1 MYIFEKAFQIATTVV
16 NNIEGRAADGGA
28 SLPYLISMAI
38 AAGPGDHCEIGT
50 LFGASAISVALA
62 KKEWGFPGK
71 VYCIDPY
78 LPRVQQGV
86 SVNPNANIAP
96 DQLDGKPEV
105 LANNAVKFGV
115 HDRIV
120 LMNAKSQ
127 PFPPPLLNQRF
138 VSAYID
144 GDHIGQMPW
153 WDFLELSRRT
163 DHYIGFDNFEDSYP
177 DVVSAVLRAI
187 NGGDWSLFYK
197 NSSFVALRKSDPSP
211 DRFNQDR
218 EQV

>member
-16 NNIEGRAADGGA
+16 KNIEGRAADGGG

-50 LFGASAISVALA
+50 LFGASAISVAMA

-78 LPRVQQGV
+78 IPRDGV
-86 SVNPNANIAP
+86 ATNPKADIAP
-96 DQLDGKPEV
+96 ELLGGTPES
-105 LANNAVKFGV
+105 LAANAVKFGV

-120 LMNAKSQ
+120 LMHAKSQ
-127 PFPPPLLNQRF
+127 PFPPPLINNRF

-144 GDHIGQMPW
+144 GDHLGSMPW

-163 DHYIGFDNFEDSYP
+163 DHYIAFDNFEDSYP
-177 DVVSAVLRAI
+177 AVVAAGLRAI
-187 NGGDWSLFYK
+187 TTGDWALFYK
-197 NSSFVALRKSDPSP
+197 NTSFVALRKTNPSP
-211 DRFNQDR
+211 DRFGQER